1 MEEIKSKLRKRAREE
16 VTPVPTLYNEALVE
30 LSTQPDRSDVAPT
43 LPTYSSFKSSMYRSR
58 RKRLPPLPKT
68 RAEIDLTGD
77 WVNSLS
83 GERSRNE
90 GSSDRILIFSTD
102 AMLRL
107 LCDLEALYVDGTFQ
121 VCPSMFMQL
130 FTING
135 FVSGQQFPLV
145 YALLPSKSRA
155 DYNRMFTYLKEEL
168 QNRGLQMSPQSVMAD
183 FELAVIQS
191 LEMQL
196 PGVEIQGCYFHFS
209 QCLWRKVQALGMADL
224 YKNDADTRNFIH
236 KAAALPF
243 IPPRF
248 IRIAW
253 TLVESEAPKTSK
265 ADEFIRYF

>member
-77 WVNSLS
+77 
-83 GERSRNE
+83 
-90 GSSDRILIFSTD
+90 
-102 AMLRL
+102 
-107 LCDLEALYVDGTFQ
+107 
-121 VCPSMFMQL
+121 
-130 FTING
+130 
-135 FVSGQQFPLV
+135 
-145 YALLPSKSRA
+145 
-155 DYNRMFTYLKEEL
+155 
-168 QNRGLQMSPQSVMAD
+168 
-183 FELAVIQS
+183 
-191 LEMQL
+191 
-196 PGVEIQGCYFHFS
+196 CYFHFS

-253 TLVESEAPKTSK
+253 ILVESEAPKTSK